1 MQNIDIAN
9 LGGFGP
15 SIHTQKYFYDQLKKF
30 IDHDVIIYNFFS
42 GADYIENLD
51 DRSFQYYIKKKS
63 KQVNPD
69 ELQNMISDYNKR
81 YGFKYHLE
89 YLNSDKYKFFSVYF
103 LLKVYDLLIIKDFLN
118 KRDFQFKI
126 PQSEARLNLVDD
138 DLYKEISFNY
148 SSKSKLKHKVSC
160 PKVAAYCYRHSYVY
174 DNKDFS
180 NKIVDNTAFHI
191 NNFYNE
197 VKHHKKFILIIHP
210 SRRNFYPE
218 LTEIFG
224 KFRTIDWGMWTKNLE
239 SVGQR
244 FRYRSQ
250 HNRFVNEHERIQR
263 FRKMIDNSPENYA
276 FVKSLNGNKF
286 TIKDLLNY
294 EDYI

>member
-218 LTEIFG
+218 LTEINYNKLDERLFS
-224 KFRTIDWGMWTKNLE
+224 KLNSNIQIIDIKKDLFSYHKKSSNIFYKIDGHYTVYGYKVVSDIIFKNLKKI
-239 SVGQR
+239 
-244 FRYRSQ
+244 F
-250 HNRFVNEHERIQR
+250 N
-263 FRKMIDNSPENYA
+263 
-276 FVKSLNGNKF
+276 
-286 TIKDLLNY
+286 
-294 EDYI
+294 